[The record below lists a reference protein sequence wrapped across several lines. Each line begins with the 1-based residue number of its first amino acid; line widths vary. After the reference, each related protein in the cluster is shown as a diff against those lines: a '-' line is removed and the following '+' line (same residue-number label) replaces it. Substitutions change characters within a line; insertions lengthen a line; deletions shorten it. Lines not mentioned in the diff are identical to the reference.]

1 MTEDKKYFSHIVKK
15 LLIYLIIPILISLSF
30 VWGYFSG
37 DLDIQELVA
46 PRINREYGIL
56 ENLQNLILLALIF
69 LTVYGLIRK
78 RFRFERVI
86 LVCVLAGSIFLL
98 LEEMDYGRN
107 HYRYLI
113 GNPIDNRLEDGER
126 GNIDWN
132 IHNQGNL
139 NQIFKQSLDQGL
151 IAFFVIFS
159 LVTWKSTNRMIR
171 YLRPD
176 HWFILTMVAMLA
188 VSRYSKAL
196 NKAGLGMDGALRSNT
211 AEFRELIVYYVF
223 LVFLLTF
230 IFRRRYIPN
239 PQIKDN
245 ILHE

>member
-1 MTEDKKYFSHIVKK
+1 MTEKRKNLFNLVKN
-15 LLIYLIIPILISLSF
+15 LLIYLFIPIWISLFF

-56 ENLQNLILLALIF
+56 ENLQNLILLALIA

-86 LVCVLAGSIFLL
+86 LVCILAGSIFLL
-98 LEEMDYGRN
+98 LEEMDYGRH

-126 GNIDWN
+126 GNSDWN
-132 IHNQGNL
+132 IHNLSNINKIL
-139 NQIFKQSLDQGL
+139 KQTLDMGM
-151 IAFFVIFS
+151 IAFFIIFP
-159 LVTWKSTNRMIR
+159 LVTWKSTNRLIR

-176 HWFILTMVAMLA
+176 PWFILTMVTMLA

-196 NKAGLGMDGALRSNT
+196 IRAGLGMDGALRSNT

-239 PQIKDN
+239 PQIEDN